1 MSWGASG
8 DLLLCQL
15 RQTTASP
22 FIKGEAFASPLGC
35 GWCAL
40 RTLFLSDS
48 GLLPR
53 CHEEFPYSVLLQRH
67 FRGTCRAFSFRWCL
81 CRGTQWQDKRKWHQG
96 RFRLD
101 IRWKIFTKRVA
112 RHWSRVPKAVL
123 ESPSLKMF
131 QRSMQLLLGTMSPTK
146 APEKREKNLQRC
158 CDSVHLN
165 NLILC
170 RNFQETLE
178 SFNSSWYLCKITL
191 EIWQLHFK
199 VNKEDFAVWKIVLTE
214 TLAFWQH
221 LGPEW
226 N

>member
-22 FIKGEAFASPLGC
+22 FIKGEAFASPLGR

-131 QRSMQLLLGTMSPTK
+131 QRSSCWAPCHLLKSQ
-146 APEKREKNLQRC
+146 KRERKTSRGYK
-158 CDSVHLN
+158 V
-165 NLILC
+165 LC
-170 RNFQETLE
+170 QPPELLWLGAPQQPYLVQKLSGDLEKFQ
-178 SFNSSWYLCKITL
+178 
-191 EIWQLHFK
+191 
-199 VNKEDFAVWKIVLTE
+199 
-214 TLAFWQH
+214 
-221 LGPEW
+221 
-226 N
+226 